1 MIFPQG
7 TFAPL
12 NHALAGRTQ
21 AATQRVI
28 LGHFVA
34 LTQRINQTLHRA
46 QKNIGEQM
54 GKIQLPKDA
63 LKRVKIGQAFAE
75 YDIIRTDPELFVATP
90 STLSSLDP
98 DGQNC
103 FYIGRRGAGKTAITF
118 EVQRKFQRCIHIIP
132 QIFDL
137 LTLPLE
143 HEEFFDTRQRPFKSL
158 MHSMERAL
166 VDEVVKAWAEAGIFK
181 FDKSYDHIKRER
193 GLIED
198 CDFDSRILNLTEEI
212 FEAYTKENDKLW
224 LRQINRSKQIIQEAN
239 SIATN
244 GSYDYII
251 LVDRFEV
258 EPISWTV

>member
-1 MIFPQG
+1 
-7 TFAPL
+7 
-12 NHALAGRTQ
+12 
-21 AATQRVI
+21 
-28 LGHFVA
+28 
-34 LTQRINQTLHRA
+34 
-46 QKNIGEQM
+46 
-54 GKIQLPKDA
+54 
-63 LKRVKIGQAFAE
+63 
-75 YDIIRTDPELFVATP
+75 
-90 STLSSLDP
+90 
-98 DGQNC
+98 
-103 FYIGRRGAGKTAITF
+103 
-118 EVQRKFQRCIHIIP
+118 
-132 QIFDL
+132 
-137 LTLPLE
+137 
-143 HEEFFDTRQRPFKSL
+143 